1 MSEGR
6 PSPPARTGRSF
17 GNGRLTR
24 RAVLARG
31 AGLLAAAFGGSAS
44 GCRRGPRDDRGR
56 VRLRFWY
63 TLGGRNREVLFDVI
77 DRFHASQDDV
87 RVEAVYQGDY
97 FESLAK
103 LRTAIAAKAAP
114 ALSHVVAEVVPYLAR
129 AGTLEALDG
138 YPGMREIPFVHAL
151 AQTGAFR
158 GGGSAPLYGVPLN
171 RSTPLMYC
179 NGELFA
185 KEGLRPPE
193 TWDDMR
199 RMARALTRPG
209 ERWGHEV
216 PISWWFW
223 VALVGQAG
231 GAVFDEAGRPTLGDD
246 AGVRALRLWQ
256 DMIHRDRVMRPPP
269 GRDYDAWNVTNQDF
283 LGSRAAFI
291 WSSTA
296 FIRYLEDNA
305 KFPVLAAPL
314 PRDVR
319 ASVPTGGTFF
329 VVVRQAPEEEKVAAT
344 RFLRFFCEAEQAA
357 YVSTRTGYLPITE
370 AAVARMRAEGF
381 FARHPNDAVAQAQ
394 LASVEP
400 WPWEPMLFR
409 IERDIVDP
417 RIEEAVL
424 LDRDAAA
431 VLERA
436 RALALRPG

>member
-1 MSEGR
+1 MKLR
-6 PSPPARTGRSF
+6 
-17 GNGRLTR
+17 R
-24 RAVLARG
+24 RALLVGSA
-31 AGLLAAAFGGSAS
+31 ALAA
-44 GCRRGPRDDRGR
+44 CKRTERDERGR
-56 VRLRFWY
+56 VKLRFWY
-63 TLGGRNREVLFDVI
+63 TLGGRNREVLLEI
-77 DRFHASQDDV
+77 IRRFHASQDDV
-87 RVEAVYQGDY
+87 RVEAIYQGDY

-129 AGTLEALDG
+129 AGTLEPLDG
-138 YPGMREIPFVHAL
+138 YPGMREIPFVPAL
-151 AQTGAFR
+151 AQSGAFR
-158 GGGSAPLYGVPLN
+158 SGERLPLYGVPLN

-185 KEGLRPPE
+185 RAGLRPPA
-193 TWDDMR
+193 TWTELR
-199 RMARALTRPG
+199 EVARALTQPG

-231 GAVFDEAGRPTLGDD
+231 GAVFDEAGRPTLGGD

-256 DMIHRDRVMRPPP
+256 DLIHRDRVMRPPP
-269 GRDYDAWNVTNQDF
+269 GRDFDAWNVTNQDF
-283 LGSRAAFI
+283 LGGRAAFI
-291 WSSTA
+291 WTSTA
-296 FIRYLEDNA
+296 YIRYLEDNA
-305 KFPVLAAPL
+305 KFPVVAAPL

-329 VVVRQAPEEEKVAAT
+329 VVVKEAPEAEKAAAA

-357 YVSTRTGYLPITE
+357 YVSTRTGYLPITTT
-370 AAVARMRAEGF
+370 AVEHMRADGF
-381 FARHPNDAVAQAQ
+381 YAKHPNDEVAQQQ
-394 LASVEP
+394 LANVDP

-417 RIEEAVL
+417 RLEEAVL

-431 VLERA
+431 TLAHA
-436 RALALRPG
+436 RSLSMRPG

>member
-1 MSEGR
+1 MKLR
-6 PSPPARTGRSF
+6 
-17 GNGRLTR
+17 R
-24 RAVLARG
+24 RALLVGSA
-31 AGLLAAAFGGSAS
+31 ALAA
-44 GCRRGPRDDRGR
+44 CKRTERDERGR
-56 VRLRFWY
+56 VKLRFWY
-63 TLGGRNREVLFDVI
+63 TLGGRNREVLLEI
-77 DRFHASQDDV
+77 IRRFHASQDDV
-87 RVEAVYQGDY
+87 RVEAIYQGDY

-129 AGTLEALDG
+129 AGTLEPLDG
-138 YPGMREIPFVHAL
+138 YPGMREIPFVPAL
-151 AQTGAFR
+151 AQSGAFR
-158 GGGSAPLYGVPLN
+158 SGEKLPLYGVPLN

-185 KEGLRPPE
+185 RAGLRPPA
-193 TWDDMR
+193 TWTELR
-199 RMARALTRPG
+199 EVARALTQPG

-231 GAVFDEAGRPTLGDD
+231 GAVFDEAGRPTLGGD

-256 DMIHRDRVMRPPP
+256 DLIHRDRVMRPPP
-269 GRDYDAWNVTNQDF
+269 GRDFDAWNVTNQDF
-283 LGSRAAFI
+283 LGGRAAFI
-291 WSSTA
+291 WTSTA
-296 FIRYLEDNA
+296 YIRYLEDNA
-305 KFPVLAAPL
+305 KFPVVAAPL

-329 VVVRQAPEEEKVAAT
+329 VVVKEAPEAEKAAAA

-357 YVSTRTGYLPITE
+357 YVSTRTGYLPITTT
-370 AAVARMRAEGF
+370 AVEHMRADGF
-381 FARHPNDAVAQAQ
+381 YAKHPNDEVAQQQ
-394 LASVEP
+394 LANVDP

-417 RIEEAVL
+417 RLEEAVL

-431 VLERA
+431 TLAHA
-436 RALALRPG
+436 RSLSMRPG